1 MGERRLPQKTGFLCH
16 PRPSGNDVSMRV
28 DRRTFCTGI
37 VTAALTAGQACSR
50 APDESVPDGLARLLG
65 LHTTGERAWLETLSG
80 AEQRELYDAL
90 RASGQPT
97 RRTVDLVLKVISRRE
112 RLFAYIGYPELQ
124 RAGICDGLIRE

>member
-1 MGERRLPQKTGFLCH
+1 VSAGG
-16 PRPSGNDVSMRV
+16 SGDDVAMHV
-28 DRRTFCTGI
+28 NRRTFCTGI
-37 VTAALTAGQACSR
+37 VTAVLTGGQACSR
-50 APDESVPDGLARLLG
+50 APEESVPDGLARLLG

-80 AEQRELYDAL
+80 AEQGELYDAL
-90 RASGQPT
+90 SASGQPT